1 MEVRIEAHFEKGYI
15 GHPYWPAREKLI
27 NIQKE
32 SGVNRVRSEQRREK
46 ALRDYLSSKGL
57 TMADYSAL
65 EVEADIPFYTRDGT
79 PEIVIPAHHVHG
91 MMANACDLCSSSI
104 RIARTEQIRT
114 VVTSTDWATGK
125 MAADGVWERF
135 VVVKS
140 GSGQAL
146 SNQRA
151 LRTNP
156 YIGVGEKGEGAAFN
170 TTGEL
175 HFIGD
180 KEQLPKLQEF
190 LAWAGREIG
199 LGAARKLGWGRF
211 EIVKFEAISE
221 TA

>member
-1 MEVRIEAHFEKGYI
+1 MDIRVVAHFEKGYI

-57 TMADYSAL
+57 SMDDYTAL
-65 EVEADIPFYTRDGT
+65 ETQADIPFYTVNGT
-79 PEIVIPAHHVHG
+79 REIMIPAHHVHG
-91 MMANACDLCSSSI
+91 CLANAADLCSASI

-114 VVTSTDWATGK
+114 VVSSSDWLTGK
-125 MAADGVWERF
+125 TEPDGIWERF

-140 GSGQAL
+140 GSGQSL

-156 YIGVGEKGEGAAFN
+156 YIGVGEKGEGVAFDA
-170 TTGEL
+170 TGLL

-180 KEQLPKLQEF
+180 KEQLPKLREF
-190 LAWAGREIG
+190 LAWAGREVG

-211 EIVKFEAISE
+211 EIKTFEPVKGSA
-221 TA
+221 

>member
-1 MEVRIEAHFEKGYI
+1 MD
-15 GHPYWPAREKLI
+15 
-27 NIQKE
+27 
-32 SGVNRVRSEQRREK
+32 
-46 ALRDYLSSKGL
+46 DY
-57 TMADYSAL
+57 TAL
-65 EVEADIPFYTRDGT
+65 EAQADVPFYTVDGT
-79 PEIVIPAHHVHG
+79 AEIMIPAHHVHG
-91 MMANACDLCSSSI
+91 CLANASDLCSASI

-114 VVTSTDWATGK
+114 VVTSSDWRTGK
-125 MAADGVWERF
+125 TEPDGTWERF

-140 GSGQAL
+140 GSGQSL

-156 YIGVGEKGEGAAFN
+156 YIAGFD

-180 KEQLPKLQEF
+180 KEQLPKLREF

-211 EIVKFEAISE
+211 EIKSFEAVKES
-221 TA
+221 A